1 MNKNMQILIITM
13 IAAVCSAQTPFSE
26 EQGKKELQ
34 AAKPEQPAVQ
44 KPAEPVVSTA
54 EVVKV
59 EPVTAEIVQAP
70 MTEAQTKE
78 LVDVS
83 ISNYAG
89 GKYTPARNGFERVL
103 LAHPDNAVSRYFL
116 NAINQ
121 AERRNNEETAIKKI
135 DQAWGGMIL
144 RDYAIADDMTTTLK
158 LVGKTQNE
166 DVKHLFSTV
175 PFPEGACATYW
186 PKLNKIIVLN
196 TPSNLKK
203 VETIMSAL
211 EGSAGQKEGQI
222 EIKARFVE
230 FSEGALEELGFKWN
244 NIRDA
249 KTAGDA
255 KIADDWSVKANEN
268 LFSDSLRGS
277 GDVFPQPQSIGAS
290 TGGGT
295 IPATGD
301 WTANRLTDNFNA
313 DAGEL
318 TLMGDIGPNVDVL
331 IRALDQTSGT
341 DILSA
346 PSVVT
351 RAGQKASIQVGQTH
365 YFPDTFDFGG
375 SEGTIIN
382 VDYQGFTEKLMGVDL
397 SVTPKLVKD
406 NLIEM
411 DLNPKVT
418 DLLGWRQY
426 QIAPANSAYTYFQNR
441 VGMTYQHDA
450 IVASLPIFRR
460 REVKAKVSIQDG
472 STITMGGLIS
482 EKTESF
488 SDRVPVLGSIP
499 LVGRLFRTEGERKV
513 KRNLMIFITASK
525 VSPNGRIISDRSFE
539 K

>member
-13 IAAVCSAQTPFSE
+13 IAAVCSAQNSSSV
-26 EQGKKELQ
+26 EQVMKELQ
-34 AAKPEQPAVQ
+34 SDKTVT
-44 KPAEPVVSTA
+44 PVVSSA
-54 EVVKV
+54 EVVKA
-59 EPVTAEIVQAP
+59 EPTAEIVQAP

-78 LVDVS
+78 LVDES
-83 ISNYAG
+83 ISNYAV
-89 GKYTPARNGFERVL
+89 GKYVPARNGFERVL

-121 AERRNNEETAIKKI
+121 NERRNQEETAIKKI

-158 LVGKTQNE
+158 LGGKTQNE

-175 PFPEGACATYW
+175 PFPEGAYAIYW

-196 TPSNLKK
+196 TPANLKK
-203 VETIMSAL
+203 IETIMAAL
-211 EGSAGQKEGQI
+211 EVSAGQKEGQI
-222 EIKARFVE
+222 EIQARFVE
-230 FSEGALEELGFKWN
+230 FSEGALEELGFQWKN
-244 NIRDA
+244 MTDH
-249 KTAGDA
+249 
-255 KIADDWSVKANEN
+255 KIAGDWSVNAGEN

-277 GDVFPQPQSIGAS
+277 GDVFTQPQSIGAS

-331 IRALDQTSGT
+331 IRALDQTSGA
-341 DILSA
+341 DMLSA

-365 YFPDTFDFGG
+365 YFPESFDSGG
-375 SEGTIIN
+375 SEGTIID
-382 VDYQGFTEKLMGVDL
+382 VEYQGFTEKLMGVDL
-397 SVTPKLVKD
+397 SVNPKLVKD

-418 DLLGWRQY
+418 ELLGWRQY
-426 QIAPANSAYTYFQNR
+426 QVAPANSSYNYFQYHL
-441 VGMTYQHDA
+441 GMTYQHDPITA
-450 IVASLPIFRR
+450 QLPIFRR
-460 REVKAKVSIQDG
+460 RELKTKVSIQDG
-472 STITMGGLIS
+472 STIGMGGLIS
-482 EKTESF
+482 ERTESF

-499 LVGRLFRTEGERKV
+499 LVGRLFRSEGTRTV
-513 KRNLMIFITASK
+513 KRNLMIFVTARK
-525 VSPNGRIISDRSFE
+525 VSPTGRIVSEQSFN
-539 K
+539 